1 MGAILANLRIIAL
14 DTSGKA
20 HQVAAVAM
28 SIGINRLFHGESSF
42 VRRVE

>member
-20 HQVAAVAM
+20 HQVAAVQ
-28 SIGINRLFHGESSF
+28 REFRTHP
-42 VRRVE
+42 RRGR